1 MLLNHRGSPELRLVK
16 RQRRPKQQM
25 LVMMEMATRQVIYKV
40 CVSRFFFHPR
50 DYECFP
56 PEEPNF
62 DPRSMA
68 EEVDIISKLPA
79 DLYKNLA
86 SSKWKER
93 KEALDDLLTLLK
105 ASIRIKDGP
114 EIGELAKGL
123 AARINGDANVMCV
136 TVAANC
142 LEALADGLMTAFSRH
157 REAVVPPVLERLK
170 ERKTNVTDAIGLA
183 LDAVFKTVCSNF
195 CQNFLL

>member
-1 MLLNHRGSPELRLVK
+1 MHKVRLFRLFV
-16 RQRRPKQQM
+16 P
-25 LVMMEMATRQVIYKV
+25 
-40 CVSRFFFHPR
+40 PR
-50 DYECFP
+50 DYERFS
-56 PEEPNF
+56 PEEPAL

-105 ASIRIKDGP
+105 ASLRIKDGP
-114 EIGELAKGL
+114 EIGELAKAL
-123 AARINGDANVMCV
+123 ATRINGDANVMCV
-136 TVAANC
+136 IVAANC
-142 LEALADGLMTAFSRH
+142 LESLADGLMAVFSRH

-170 ERKTNVTDAIGLA
+170 ERKANVTDAIGLA

-195 CQNFLL
+195 CQSFLL

>member
-1 MLLNHRGSPELRLVK
+1 MIH
-16 RQRRPKQQM
+16 
-25 LVMMEMATRQVIYKV
+25 KV
-40 CVSRFFFHPR
+40 CLFRFFFCLH
-50 DYECFP
+50 EITNVSP
-56 PEEPNF
+56 PEEPDL

-105 ASIRIKDGP
+105 ASLRIKDGP
-114 EIGELAKGL
+114 EIGELAKAL
-123 AARINGDANVMCV
+123 ATRINGDANVMCV
-136 TVAANC
+136 IVAANC
-142 LEALADGLMTAFSRH
+142 LESLADGLMTAFARQ
-157 REAVVPPVLERLK
+157 RETVVPPVLERLK

-183 LDAVFKTVCSNF
+183 LDAVFKTVCPNF
-195 CQNFLL
+195 YQGFLH